1 MSGNDDRPK
10 SVLQKNSEW
19 HEFAAGGLAAGMNIL
34 CTFPVYKVMIRQQ
47 IDGINVFNAVS
58 QVKNEG
64 ILKLYRGVGPPLIQ
78 KGASLSIMFGSYHSL
93 QKYLIDRFPN
103 ANVTGVKM
111 VSALLAGSF
120 EAFLTPFERVQ
131 TLLAISEH
139 KDYVKVH
146 NTVHAFLKIKKHHN
160 FKEYYRGFTAVLL
173 RNGPSTAMFFLLR
186 EPIKASLPDT
196 NSDLG
201 HAIEDFVSGAVLGAT
216 ISTLAYPLNVVK
228 SNMQK
233 RLGEDYKNIAYMF
246 REVYRKRGSSVRR
259 MYFGVSLNFSRS
271 LLSWGIINA
280 SYEYFMKVFRDY
292 DSDLTQDT

>member
-1 MSGNDDRPK
+1 MSGYAKSKSACPKHND
-10 SVLQKNSEW
+10 W
-19 HEFAAGGLAAGMNIL
+19 HEFVAGGLAAGMNIL

-47 IDGINVFNAVS
+47 IDGINVVNAVS

-64 ILKLYRGVGPPLIQ
+64 VLKLYRGVGPPLIQ
-78 KGASLSIMFGSYHSL
+78 KGTSLSIMFGSYHSM
-93 QKYLIDRFPN
+93 QKYLKDRFPHV
-103 ANVTGVKM
+103 NVTGLKI

-120 EAFLTPFERVQ
+120 ESLLTPFERVQ

-139 KDYVKVH
+139 KDYVKVD
-146 NTVHAFLKIKKHHN
+146 NTVHAFLKIKKHYN

-186 EPIKASLPDT
+186 EPIKASLPDA
-196 NSDLG
+196 NSGLG
-201 HAIEDFVSGAVLGAT
+201 NAIEDFVSGAVLGAT

-233 RLGEDYKNIAYMF
+233 RLGDEYKSIGYMF
-246 REVYRKRGSSVRR
+246 REVYKKRGSSLRK
-259 MYFGVSLNFSRS
+259 MYFGVSLNYSRS

-280 SYEYFMKVFRDY
+280 SYELFMKLLRRC
-292 DSDLTQDT
+292 DTDEG